1 MAFLV
6 AGFFCRINA
15 FLPPS
20 PQPPSRRE
28 GGILTL
34 FRRGLRP
41 RHPGNR
47 VGSGT
52 GFYFGSRSL
61 FAFRR
66 KRCPQ
71 RQESSTNVGFS
82 GAARVQPRGCKGRS
96 PLHEITLVSPF
107 PTGEGG
113 WGDGG
118 KKLCFCQTGAC
129 PGRHGKVNSG
139 SSNPAE
145 AAKPILQHPTSQ
157 PPCKSASEGWNRAR
171 TSAPTNNNSFEKSS
185 GGSGGLFQES
195 PGVSP
200 SPRQARRRRARMQKP
215 AVRQAAG
222 RRTATATPQRAEE
235 GRERDREEP
244 SMQTGVTEENSEVKV
259 SLI

>member
-1 MAFLV
+1 MG
-6 AGFFCRINA
+6 AGRQTKGKA
-15 FLPPS
+15 GGQQRRQAPPRA
-20 PQPPSRRE
+20 PQ
-28 GGILTL
+28 
-34 FRRGLRP
+34 
-41 RHPGNR
+41 
-47 VGSGT
+47 
-52 GFYFGSRSL
+52 
-61 FAFRR
+61 
-66 KRCPQ
+66 
-71 RQESSTNVGFS
+71 
-82 GAARVQPRGCKGRS
+82 
-96 PLHEITLVSPF
+96 
-107 PTGEGG
+107 
-113 WGDGG
+113 
-118 KKLCFCQTGAC
+118 
-129 PGRHGKVNSG
+129 RHGKVNSG

-185 GGSGGLFQES
+185 GGCGGLFQES
-195 PGVSP
+195 PSASPYPRIPVSH

-222 RRTATATPQRAEE
+222 RRTATAMPQRAEE

>member
-1 MAFLV
+1 MPQ
-6 AGFFCRINA
+6 GGS
-15 FLPPS
+15 PPS
-20 PQPPSRRE
+20 
-28 GGILTL
+28 GTTAAGIA
-34 FRRGLRP
+34 
-41 RHPGNR
+41 N
-47 VGSGT
+47 
-52 GFYFGSRSL
+52 
-61 FAFRR
+61 
-66 KRCPQ
+66 
-71 RQESSTNVGFS
+71 
-82 GAARVQPRGCKGRS
+82 AARVQPRGCKGRS

-107 PTGEGG
+107 PPGRGSGG
-113 WGDGG
+113 YPSPSGKGG

-171 TSAPTNNNSFEKSS
+171 TSAPTNNNPFEKSS
-185 GGSGGLFQES
+185 GGCGGLFQES
-195 PGVSP
+195 PSASPHPRISVSL

>member
-1 MAFLV
+1 MP
-6 AGFFCRINA
+6 GCR
-15 FLPPS
+15 
-20 PQPPSRRE
+20 
-28 GGILTL
+28 
-34 FRRGLRP
+34 
-41 RHPGNR
+41 
-47 VGSGT
+47 
-52 GFYFGSRSL
+52 
-61 FAFRR
+61 
-66 KRCPQ
+66 
-71 RQESSTNVGFS
+71 
-82 GAARVQPRGCKGRS
+82 GRS
-96 PLHEITLVSPF
+96 PRRNKLWVSPF
-107 PTGEGG
+107 PVGEGG
-113 WGDGG
+113 RGDGG

-185 GGSGGLFQES
+185 GGCGGLFQES
-195 PGVSP
+195 PSASPYPRIPVSH